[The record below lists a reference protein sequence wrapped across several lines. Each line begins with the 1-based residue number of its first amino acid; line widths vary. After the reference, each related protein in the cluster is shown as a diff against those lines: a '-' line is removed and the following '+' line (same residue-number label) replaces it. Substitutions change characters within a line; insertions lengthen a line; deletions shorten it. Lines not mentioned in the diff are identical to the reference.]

1 MLFWYTLTLRNYKIP
16 LQIEKAYSAV
26 VGLIGQGSVLEII
39 AAAGRINIEDIYANI
54 EVYTQA

>member
-54 EVYTQA
+54 EVYT